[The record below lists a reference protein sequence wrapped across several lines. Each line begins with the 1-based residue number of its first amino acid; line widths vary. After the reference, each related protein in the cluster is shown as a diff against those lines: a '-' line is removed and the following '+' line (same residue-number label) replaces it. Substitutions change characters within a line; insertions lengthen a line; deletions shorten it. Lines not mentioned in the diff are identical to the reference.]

1 MINICGENVNKF
13 LIILE
18 LMFSYVCKIVVV
30 ILSIKKLEFFKDMD
44 SFL

>member
-1 MINICGENVNKF
+1 MINFCGENVNKF

-18 LMFSYVCKIVVV
+18 LMCSYVCKIVVV

-44 SFL
+44 GFL